1 VSVTRHLL
9 ITGRVQGVFYR
20 ESMRMRAEAL
30 GVTGWVRNLRDGAV
44 EAVIQGEE
52 DSVAELIAWCRIG
65 PPAAAVSKVE
75 ISVAQGHFTSFERLS
90 SA

>member
-1 VSVTRHLL
+1 MSVTRHLR

-30 GVTGWVRNLRDGAV
+30 GVTGWVRNLRNGAV

-52 DSVAELIAWCRIG
+52 NAIAELIAWCRIG
-65 PPAAAVSKVE
+65 PPAAAVSNVE
-75 ISVAQGHFTSFERLS
+75 ISFAPGHFTRFERLS
-90 SA
+90 NA

>member
-1 VSVTRHLL
+1 MSVARHLR

-52 DSVAELIAWCRIG
+52 NAIAELIAWCRIG
-65 PPAAAVSKVE
+65 PPAAAVSNVE
-75 ISVAQGHFTSFERLS
+75 ISVAQGHFTNFDRLS

>member
-1 VSVTRHLL
+1 VSVTRHLR
-9 ITGRVQGVFYR
+9 IIGRVQGVFYR

-52 DSVAELIAWCRIG
+52 NAIAELIAWCRIG
-65 PPAAAVSKVE
+65 PPAAAVSNVE
-75 ISVAQGHFTSFERLS
+75 ISVAPGHFTSFERLS

>member
-1 VSVTRHLL
+1 VSVTRHLR
-9 ITGRVQGVFYR
+9 IIGRVQGVFYR

-44 EAVIQGEE
+44 EAVIQSEE
-52 DSVAELIAWCRIG
+52 NAIAELIAWCRIG
-65 PPAAAVSKVE
+65 PPAAAVSNVE
-75 ISVAQGHFTSFERLS
+75 ISVAPGHFTSFERLS

>member
-1 VSVTRHLL
+1 VSVARHLR

-52 DSVAELIAWCRIG
+52 NAIAELIAWCRIG
-65 PPAAAVSKVE
+65 PPAAAVSIVE
-75 ISVAQGHFTSFERLS
+75 ISVAQGHFTNFDRLS